1 MATLSWDDFMGGGG
15 LITEEYDKIDMYP
28 TLMSILFESN
38 NFLGSIPAGPGAKNI
53 EFQHLEDDIV
63 PNYVKAQ
70 VTIAAG
76 AFTQLD
82 FLAADYTQ
90 EELDAILRQ
99 GTGVAPEALY
109 LQSPDGDWTI
119 KHDGSGQLVLGDQ
132 GQEAEFAVVAG
143 ALPTTLAQTTLD
155 MFVALPKDDFTDASP
170 DIPRERDLR
179 RGFTRVFERTVRI
192 GESRKHI
199 EMYGVSDETAH
210 QIEKITRT
218 VQNELAGAV
227 IRDFVRVTGT
237 PPKTLT
243 DKGQRLMTG
252 LLQQL
257 RDPYLTATLDGGAD
271 ITAGAGPSDLLIF
284 EASSATTWNEVYRD
298 GLNDLIY
305 AMDKT
310 GALDAPGADHYI
322 WCHPLTRRAFSYYD
336 ASLRRAGYE
345 SRKAGYTVEA
355 ILTDMGREFGI
366 MTDWHFPTNMVLVLD
381 MSRILRRDVPGD
393 GWHMAE
399 MAKTGRSDKWQL
411 SGQFGLSV
419 MNVGKSHGMIK
430 DIPAI
435 GSLTLPT

>member
-1 MATLSWDDFMGGGG
+1 MATLAWDDFMGGGG
-15 LITEEYDKIDMYP
+15 LISEEYDKIDMYP

-63 PNYVKAQ
+63 PNYVTAQ
-70 VTIAAG
+70 ITIAAG
-76 AFTQLD
+76 ALTQLD

-109 LQSPDGDWTI
+109 LQEPNGDWTI
-119 KHDGSGQLVLGDQ
+119 KHDGTGQLILGAAD
-132 GQEAEFAVVAG
+132 GQESEFAVVAG
-143 ALPTTLAQTTLD
+143 ALPTTLAQTKLD
-155 MFVALPKDDFTDASP
+155 LFVALPKDDFTDASP

-192 GESRKHI
+192 GETRKHI

-227 IRDFVRVTGT
+227 IRDHVRVTGT

-252 LLQQL
+252 LLQQI
-257 RDPYLTATLDGGAD
+257 RDPLLSGTLDAGTAIATGA
-271 ITAGAGPSDLLIF
+271 PSSNLIF
-284 EASSATTWNEVYRD
+284 NAAAATTWNQVYRD

-322 WCHPLTRRAFSYYD
+322 WCHPLQRRLFSHYD

-366 MTDWHFPTNMVLVLD
+366 MTDWHFPTNMILVLD
-381 MSRILRRDVPGD
+381 MNRILRRDVPGD
-393 GWHMAE
+393 GWNME
-399 MAKTGRSDKWQL
+399 QMAKTGRSDKWQL
-411 SGQFGLSV
+411 SGQFGCSV
-419 MNVGKSHGMIK
+419 MNVGKSHGIIK
-430 DIPAI
+430 NI
-435 GSLTLPT
+435 GTGLTLPT